1 MNETINIIISIITL
15 ISIFISIFTL
25 IKTLFL
31 NKNEYM
37 TLKEKDTMI
46 NQNIKIINKNSHDI
60 NILSKNFDD
69 YKLLLYWDS
78 YYLYKSIKEI
88 YPKNDFCVIIKEY
101 YNKELKTIIKTG
113 DNLFVDDNQ
122 QIIEDNTDLNSI
134 INDGYSYYFVT
145 DLSTFSFVN
154 KKYKNDEAGWV
165 YKYNTSIIF
174 PIKKQN
180 EDSEIIGLICIYA
193 KQSLTKKKN
202 NDKIIKLLEK
212 TNKSF
217 SVTLQNL
224 HTKTI

>member
-101 YNKELKTIIKTG
+101 Y
-113 DNLFVDDNQ
+113 
-122 QIIEDNTDLNSI
+122 
-134 INDGYSYYFVT
+134 
-145 DLSTFSFVN
+145 
-154 KKYKNDEAGWV
+154 KK
-165 YKYNTSIIF
+165 
-174 PIKKQN
+174 
-180 EDSEIIGLICIYA
+180 
-193 KQSLTKKKN
+193 
-202 NDKIIKLLEK
+202 
-212 TNKSF
+212 
-217 SVTLQNL
+217 
-224 HTKTI
+224 